1 MALERDYICKKCR
14 YVFPS
19 LTGVGYFFIHQG
31 NSVVEAVKEGK
42 YGEKWKDFL
51 LSHPEGTVNCKSELL
66 ICKDC
71 GAPKNDFNLTL
82 YLPKRDVNEDD
93 LRIDQFVSEKRSG
106 DSVYAT
112 FPHTCDVCGGEC
124 VISKVIPSIPMKC
137 PKCHGEMKAAKDNSI
152 CFD

>member
-1 MALERDYICKKCR
+1 MAFERDYICRKCR

-19 LTGVGYFFIHQG
+19 VTGVGYLFVDQG
-31 NSVVEAVKEGK
+31 NKLVEAIKEGE

-51 LSHPEGTVNCKSELL
+51 LSHPEGTVNCRSELL

-82 YLPKRDVNEDD
+82 YLPKRAVKEDE
-93 LRIDQFVSEKRSG
+93 LNGPQFVMEKGKG
-106 DSVYAT
+106 DSVYAM

-137 PKCHGEMKAAKDNSI
+137 PKCHGEMKAAKEDSI